1 LRRGKEKL
9 LKDTIEEERTLVL
22 EIVRRLGLRLSG
34 LMFVCGLVVSAFGIY
49 LLAVPPDP
57 FLSARLEA
65 IFYSALGF
73 IGALNISCGL
83 LLLLGED

>member
-1 LRRGKEKL
+1 LSRGKGKL

-34 LMFVCGLVVSAFGIY
+34 LMFVCGLVTSAFGIY

-57 FLSARLEA
+57 VLSAGLEA
-65 IFYSALGF
+65 VFSSALGF